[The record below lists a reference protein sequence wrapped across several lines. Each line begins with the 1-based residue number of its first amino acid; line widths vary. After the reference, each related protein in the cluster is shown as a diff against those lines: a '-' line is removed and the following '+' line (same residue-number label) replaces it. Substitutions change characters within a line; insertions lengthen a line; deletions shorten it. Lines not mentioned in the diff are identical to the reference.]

1 MSEANDRRPV
11 PPPGPP
17 GPAGGAPRATRLRPP
32 ASDVNIRG
40 LVLATL
46 GLLAAMAIAWLA
58 ATWVINLMTYLTP
71 QVLMPRQELMAEF
84 DPEEDVQARLDFQST
99 ERQTLSEYSWFNRE
113 QGVVRIPITRAMELT
128 VQRGLPTRPENER
141 PQTSDPGPGSSADS
155 RSGRPLPTPSQ

>member
-1 MSEANDRRPV
+1 MSQANDRRPG
-11 PPPGPP
+11 PPPG
-17 GPAGGAPRATRLRPP
+17 ATGGAPRATRLRPP

-46 GLLAAMAIAWLA
+46 GLLAAMAIAFLA
-58 ATWVINLMTYLTP
+58 ATWIINLMTYLTP

-84 DPEEDVQARLDFQST
+84 DPVEDVQSRLDFQAT

-141 PQTSDPGPGSSADS
+141 PQTTDSGPGSSADS
-155 RSGRPLPTPSQ
+155 RSGRPMPTPSP